1 MNLRLP
7 LLRYALWLAV
17 FAAVGCGRTST
28 SQVVGQSPSPS
39 MSPGMTPARSPNV
52 VLPTTPPREAKT
64 NQSPSSDLARLETRV
79 RPAVIWV
86 SVFDEK
92 GNLLRTESGFFISPD
107 GRLVTTA
114 QAIEGGI
121 NAVAMVDKTQ
131 LEFRSYAWLGSDE
144 CMNRIANTLQF

>member
-1 MNLRLP
+1 
-7 LLRYALWLAV
+7 
-17 FAAVGCGRTST
+17 
-28 SQVVGQSPSPS
+28 
-39 MSPGMTPARSPNV
+39 
-52 VLPTTPPREAKT
+52 TTPPRQAQT
-64 NQSPSSDLARLETRV
+64 NDSPSSDLARLETRV

-121 NAVAMVDKTQ
+121 NAVAKT
-131 LEFRSYAWLGSDE
+131 GDG
-144 CMNRIANTLQF
+144 RIHNVSGILAASKALDLAVLQADVKRFTFVERTQNSNHSSVAIVMDIDR